1 MAIQLGSS
9 SVTLKLGTQ
18 AVTAYLGAVSLNP
31 TVPGAPTIDSSN
43 GNGVSFTQV
52 AFAPP
57 SSGGSP
63 ITAYRFYFNDSLEEA
78 DAITA
83 AGVLLIASFSAGL
96 SGNVQ
101 VSAVNAVGEGPLS
114 EAVAVI
120 LD

>member
-1 MAIQLGSS
+1 MAIKLGSS

-31 TVPGAPTIDSSN
+31 TVPGAPTIDSAN
-43 GNGVSFTQV
+43 GNAMDFAQV
-52 AFAPP
+52 VFAPP

-78 DAITA
+78 DTITPS
-83 AGVLLIASFSAGL
+83 GVLLVASFLAGL
-96 SGNVQ
+96 SGDVQ